1 MTVINDERW
10 QAFDLDPEQREA
22 FQKALS
28 SAGYKVARTLN
39 RVPHDAKGNA
49 IDGPKVREI
58 LRAIKEGR
66 VVPPSRPSLKKAVS
80 PVEAAPEAPAKPK
93 PKPAKK
99 KAPKKA
105 KKGGA

>member
-1 MTVINDERW
+1 MTFVVDDERFH
-10 QAFDLDPEQREA
+10 AFDVDSEVLR
-22 FQKALS
+22 KALTD
-28 SAGYKVARTLN
+28 AGL
-39 RVPHDAKGNA
+39 RVGDIADHVPYDTKGNA

-80 PVEAAPEAPAKPK
+80 PVEAVPEAPAKPK
-93 PKPAKK
+93 AKTVKKPLKAKK
-99 KAPKKA
+99 